1 MNSKNKTYTLNLK
14 GRLTQVDRPLV
25 MGILNITPD
34 SFYAGSRW
42 SDEQEI
48 LQRAEKMLSEGA
60 DIIDIGGQST
70 RPGAERISAEEEI
83 NRVVPAIQ
91 SVLKQFPEAIISVD
105 TFYSEVAKQAID
117 NGAAIINDISA
128 GRLDDKMF
136 ETVAKLNVPYVLMHM
151 QGEPQTMHLHP
162 HYDNV
167 VSDVV
172 KFFSG
177 KINELRLIGVNDLIL
192 DPGFGFGKTQE
203 HNIQLMQHLDALTI
217 FDIPLLVGISR
228 KKMVQRMV
236 ETDAAGALNGT
247 TALNTVA
254 LMKGAQL
261 LRVHDVKEAVEA
273 VKVVQSISKH

>member
-1 MNSKNKTYTLNLK
+1 MSNKNKTYSLNIK
-14 GRLTQVDRPLV
+14 GRLWQVEKPLI

-48 LQRAEKMLSEGA
+48 LHRAEKMLSEGA
-60 DIIDIGGQST
+60 DILDIGGQST

-83 NRVVPAIQ
+83 SRVIPAIKN
-91 SVLKQFPEAIISVD
+91 VLKQFPEAIISVD
-105 TFYSEVAKQAID
+105 TFYSEVAKQAVD

-128 GRLDDKMF
+128 GSLDDKMF
-136 ETVAKLNVPYVLMHM
+136 ATVAKLNVPYILMHM
-151 QGEPQTMHLHP
+151 QGEPQTMHLNP
-162 HYDNV
+162 RYDNV
-167 VSDVV
+167 VSEVV
-172 KFFSG
+172 KFFSQ
-177 KINELRLIGVNDLIL
+177 KINELRLMGVNDLIL

-217 FDIPLLVGISR
+217 FEIPLLVGISR
-228 KKMVQRMV
+228 KKMIQRMV

-261 LRVHDVKEAVEA
+261 LRVHDVIC
-273 VKVVQSISKH
+273 SGCMM

>member
-1 MNSKNKTYTLNLK
+1 MSNKNKTYSLNIK
-14 GRLTQVDRPLV
+14 GRLWQVEKPLI

-48 LQRAEKMLSEGA
+48 LHRAEKMLSEGA
-60 DIIDIGGQST
+60 DILDIGGQST

-83 NRVVPAIQ
+83 SRVIPAIKN
-91 SVLKQFPEAIISVD
+91 VLKQFPEAIISVD
-105 TFYSEVAKQAID
+105 TFYSEVAKQAVD

-128 GRLDDKMF
+128 GSLDDKMF
-136 ETVAKLNVPYVLMHM
+136 ATVAKLNVPYILMHM
-151 QGEPQTMHLHP
+151 QGEPQTMHLNP
-162 HYDNV
+162 RYDNV
-167 VSDVV
+167 VSEVV
-172 KFFSG
+172 KFFSQ
-177 KINELRLIGVNDLIL
+177 KINELRLMGVNDLIL

-217 FDIPLLVGISR
+217 FEIPLLVGISR
-228 KKMVQRMV
+228 KKMIQRMV